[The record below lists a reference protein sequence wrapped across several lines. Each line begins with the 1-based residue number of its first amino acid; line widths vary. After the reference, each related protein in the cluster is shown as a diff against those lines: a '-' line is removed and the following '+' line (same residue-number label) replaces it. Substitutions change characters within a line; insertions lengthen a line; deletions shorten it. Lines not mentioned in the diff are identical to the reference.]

1 MKRLIGLAALLLAT
15 LAVSGTATATTTA
28 TAPSALPAW
37 QHAPSTWTNPAAT
50 DPRVVDLTFATH
62 PTYDRVVIHVRG
74 AVPSGHIAYARRFF
88 QDGSGAPVPI
98 GGRSGLRIDLSPA
111 RAHTLAGADLY
122 TGPRVAR
129 PHLDTLKALAFTGDF
144 EGHVSFGL
152 ALTHRAAYRTF
163 WLHHPQRLVIDVR
176 H

>member
-1 MKRLIGLAALLLAT
+1 MKRLISLAALLAT
-15 LAVSGTATATTTA
+15 LGAALVAAPETAGAST
-28 TAPSALPAW
+28 LPAW
-37 QHAPSTWTNPAAT
+37 RDTGSTWTNPAAT
-50 DPRVVDLTFATH
+50 DPRVVDLTFAAH

-74 AVPSGHIAYARRFF
+74 AIPSGTIAYGRRFF
-88 QDGSGAPVPI
+88 FDGSGERVPI
-98 GGRSGLRIDLSPA
+98 KGRSGLRIDLAPA
-111 RAHTLAGADLY
+111 RAHTLAGSNLY
-122 TGPRVAR
+122 VGPRIAR

-152 ALTHRAAYRTF
+152 ALTHRADYRTF